1 VIKYFF
7 RGILAL
13 ALALAFALAGGC
25 ASRPQTLLQAPK
37 PGIIGQ
43 PRFTTDDNST
53 TERVTFRTRIA
64 EPQVRVA
71 FSQFC
76 ERRRMKLD
84 SRAGTTGIQWWKS
97 DRDYLGIL
105 VSPDAGH
112 QTLAVTYF
120 YNR

>member
-7 RGILAL
+7 CAI
-13 ALALAFALAGGC
+13 LAFAMTLASGC

-37 PGIIGQ
+37 PGMIGQ
-43 PRFTTDDNST
+43 PRFSTDDNST
-53 TERVTFRTRIA
+53 TERVTFRTRIP

-71 FSQFC
+71 FGQFC

-97 DRDYLGIL
+97 DQDFLGIL
-105 VSPDAGH
+105 VSPDAG
-112 QTLAVTYF
+112 QLAVTYF